1 MQPALPSTAMNAA
14 AIRRL
19 VPELFMII
27 AELEAADLLKALSGT
42 KKPSH

>member
-19 VPELFMII
+19 VPELFRITV
-27 AELEAADLLKALSGT
+27 ELEDADLLKALSDN
-42 KKPSH
+42 KKPS